1 MSREL
6 AALIR
11 MGKSAFTEADCRR
24 AERHLQEAL
33 SGGADYPD
41 IHYTLGL
48 IEHQRGNYRQ
58 AVERFGKAIALNP
71 DYTEALLSQ
80 SITLNDMGRYEEAR
94 EAYDR
99 AAGILS
105 RHGTPPGE
113 NLVRGRIAN
122 LHKELGELYLALG
135 RQEEAISHYRN
146 ALAAAPEYPD
156 IRVRLVA
163 ALREADRPE
172 EAMAEVEAFLA
183 GAPGNAAALIQKG
196 VLHYLAG
203 NRGPARRCWEE
214 ALYRDPLNKIVQVYL
229 NAIDRESSPG

>member
-11 MGKSAFTEADCRR
+11 MGKSAFTEADYRR

-33 SGGADYPD
+33 AGGADYPD

-58 AVERFGKAIALNP
+58 AVERFGKAVALNP

-99 AAGILS
+99 AAGVLS
-105 RHGTPPGE
+105 RQGAPPGE
-113 NLVRGRIAN
+113 NLVRGRVAN

-135 RQEEAISHYRN
+135 RHEEAISQYRK
-146 ALAAAPEYPD
+146 ALEIAPEYPD
-156 IRVRLVA
+156 LRVRLVV
-163 ALREADRPE
+163 ALREAGRPE
-172 EAMAEVEAFLA
+172 EAMAEVDAFLA
-183 GAPGNAAALIQKG
+183 GAPGSAPALIQKG
-196 VLHYLAG
+196 VLHYIAG
-203 NRGPARRCWEE
+203 NHGLARRSWEE
-214 ALYRDPLNKIVQVYL
+214 ALYRDPLNKTVQVYL
-229 NAIDRESSPG
+229 NAVDREPRTG